1 MKSSIWGIMVLKI
14 PYCKIVRIKNM
25 WATIGHYCHILR
37 ENSQLDRDQI
47 FKGRGHNELKL
58 IDELCPTLCDPMDC
72 SLPGA
77 SVHEILQAGKLE
89 WVAMPFSRGS
99 FQLRDWTGVSIMTGI
114 FLIIWTTRETPEK
127 STQGLKRRV
136 ALVPGSDHNPILGK
150 SWIFLPLFP
159 NLVSLALFGLRNW
172 FAN

>member
-89 WVAMPFSRGS
+89 WVAMPFSRESSWPKDQTLASYIAGR
-99 FQLRDWTGVSIMTGI
+99 FFTIWATRGAPPPQD
-114 FLIIWTTRETPEK
+114 FLIGCILIGLENWKCEETLRYSLEVGVL
-127 STQGLKRRV
+127 SNL
-136 ALVPGSDHNPILGK
+136 GSITSQRILGM
-150 SWIFLPLFP
+150 
-159 NLVSLALFGLRNW
+159 GY
-172 FAN
+172 